1 MESVGERLRRVRL
14 ERGLD
19 IHAIAD
25 ELRISARYLEA
36 LETGDTKVLPGG
48 FFSKSFCH
56 QYGNYLGVCDEQ
68 FEVAV
73 EYLFGGEETVPL
85 AGRGPLD
92 TITGIAPIPTG
103 SKRAQSRKPL
113 ISLAVLLLVVAACS
127 GMYALYQHLR
137 QPTPIE
143 QATLA
148 APPPHTS
155 APRQAAPPQV
165 APASEPATA
174 SPALTAPPLIEP
186 VPVAKSEL
194 PGGLALNLAA
204 SEKVWISVTSNG
216 KVLFSGVLEPSQ
228 TKVLEAGDH
237 ARLLIGNAG
246 GVDVQWKGRSLGS
259 IGPRGQVRVVV
270 LTPEGFEIL
279 QPKIDVA
286 PKL

>member
-19 IHAIAD
+19 IHVIAD

-36 LETGDTKVLPGG
+36 IETGDTKILPGG
-48 FFSKSFCH
+48 FFSKSFCQ

-68 FEVAV
+68 FEAAV
-73 EYLFGGEETVPL
+73 EYLFGGEEAVPL
-85 AGRGPLD
+85 ANRGPRE
-92 TITGIAPIPTG
+92 TAIGIAPIPTG
-103 SKRAQSRKPL
+103 SKRDQIRKPL
-113 ISLAVLLLVVAACS
+113 ISLAVLLVVVAACS
-127 GMYALYQHLR
+127 GLYALWQHLQ
-137 QPTPIE
+137 QPAPIE
-143 QATLA
+143 QAALVTPPTQTA
-148 APPPHTS
+148 TAPP
-155 APRQAAPPQV
+155 A

-174 SPALTAPPLIEP
+174 SPAQTAPPPITPAPE
-186 VPVAKSEL
+186 AKSGL
-194 PGGLALNLAA
+194 PSGLALNLAA

-228 TKVLEAGDH
+228 TKALEAGDN

-270 LTPEGFEIL
+270 LKPEGFEIL
-279 QPKIDVA
+279 PPKIDVA

>member
-14 ERGLD
+14 ERGVD

-36 LETGDTKVLPGG
+36 IETGDMKVLPGG

-85 AGRGPLD
+85 AVRGPLD
-92 TITGIAPIPTG
+92 TVTGIAPIPTG
-103 SKRAQSRKPL
+103 SKRAQIRKPL

-137 QPTPIE
+137 QPTAIE

-148 APPPHTS
+148 APTPHTS
-155 APRQAAPPQV
+155 APPQV

-174 SPALTAPPLIEP
+174 SPAPTAPLSIEP
-186 VPVAKSEL
+186 VPAAKSEL

-216 KVLFSGVLEPSQ
+216 KVLFSGVLEPTQ
-228 TKVLEAGDH
+228 TKALEAVDN

-270 LTPEGFEIL
+270 LKPEGFEIL
-279 QPKIDVA
+279 PPKIDAA

>member
-36 LETGDTKVLPGG
+36 IETGDTKVLPGG
-48 FFSKSFCH
+48 FFSKSFCL
-56 QYGNYLGVCDEQ
+56 QYGHYLGVCDEQ
-68 FEVAV
+68 FEAAV
-73 EYLFGGEETVPL
+73 EYLFGGEDTVSL
-85 AGRGPLD
+85 ANRGPLE
-92 TITGIAPIPTG
+92 TAIGIAPMPTG
-103 SKRAQSRKPL
+103 SKRAQIRKPL

-127 GMYALYQHLR
+127 GVYALWQHLR

-143 QATLA
+143 QAALA
-148 APPPHTS
+148 TPPP
-155 APRQAAPPQV
+155 QAVPTA
-165 APASEPATA
+165 EPATA
-174 SPALTAPPLIEP
+174 SPAQTAPPSMAP
-186 VPVAKSEL
+186 APAAKSEL
-194 PGGLALNLAA
+194 PSGAALILAA
-204 SEKVWISVTSNG
+204 SEKVWISATSNG

-228 TKVLEAGDH
+228 TKMLDAGDH

-246 GVDVQWKGRSLGS
+246 GVDVRWKGRSLGP

-270 LTPEGFEIL
+270 LKPEGFEIL
-279 QPKIDVA
+279 PPKVDVA